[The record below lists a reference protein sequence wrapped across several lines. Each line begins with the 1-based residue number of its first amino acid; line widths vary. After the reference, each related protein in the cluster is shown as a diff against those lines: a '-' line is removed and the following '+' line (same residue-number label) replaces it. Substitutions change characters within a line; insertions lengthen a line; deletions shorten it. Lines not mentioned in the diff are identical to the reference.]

1 MAKNKAIEF
10 VCQECGTVYPK
21 WQGKCETCGK
31 WNSIV
36 EEKKPTD
43 EFSNISHNKKGQV
56 MTCSFLLIIYKY
68 LFY

>member
-1 MAKNKAIEF
+1 MVKNKAIEF

-43 EFSNISHNKKGQV
+43 EFFS
-56 MTCSFLLIIYKY
+56 
-68 LFY
+68 